1 MFVFGSA
8 RERHCF
14 DFVFIFVEESFNSAF
29 EVHFDVRFCHQF
41 HAQISDEV
49 EKALKFLVFQ
59 FHFQQITEDFTS
71 EHKELV
77 LVDFLYFAQLYV
89 ADVGF

>member
-1 MFVFGSA
+1 VFVFGSA
-8 RERHCF
+8 RERHGLN
-14 DFVFIFVEESFNSAF
+14 FVFIFIEESFNGAL
-29 EVHFDVRFCHQF
+29 EVHFDVGFSHQF

-59 FHFQQITEDFTS
+59 FHFQQITEYFTS
-71 EHKELV
+71 ENKEFV
-77 LVDFLYFAQLYV
+77 LVDFLYFSQLDV